1 MFIGI
6 LREKWVVGN
15 LFLDFMFPH
24 GVISISIATTTR
36 IAVFLLTSPTGKF
49 GGRKMLIAQ
58 PFLLFLMGY
67 SYLRKALLAL
77 SFHWPIT
84 SCDWP
89 GGKLPNSAC
98 SIRKLT
104 FWSLS
109 SWPQHIKKKVNQ
121 REKKVQFIDSS
132 PSVISGKVNDDL
144 CKNNIDCY
152 LLNIPAPSMAC
163 ILHPSFLLTHR
174 IAPSP
179 LLP

>member
-24 GVISISIATTTR
+24 GVISISIDTTTR

-49 GGRKMLIAQ
+49 GGRKMLVAQ

-89 GGKLPNSAC
+89 GGKLSNSAC

-109 SWPQHIKKKVNQ
+109 SWPQHIKKKST
-121 REKKVQFIDSS
+121 RERKKCNLLIPLHLSS
-132 PSVISGKVNDDL
+132 VAKSTTIYVKIT
-144 CKNNIDCY
+144 
-152 LLNIPAPSMAC
+152 
-163 ILHPSFLLTHR
+163 LT
-174 IAPSP
+174 ATY
-179 LLP
+179 